1 VGATSKKKTAVR
13 LSRRASAAMFEDLIA
28 RLEGLT
34 AWQLADVEAC
44 VRAAAEASGAALGDA
59 LMAVRV
65 AVCGRPASPPLFE
78 SMFAIGRAV
87 ALVRLRQAASLASD
101 PRLLQDAIAHAQAD
115 LDATR
120 RALEAADL
128 AVQAQVP
135 AGAPSPAP

>member
-1 VGATSKKKTAVR
+1 
-13 LSRRASAAMFEDLIA
+13 
-28 RLEGLT
+28 
-34 AWQLADVEAC
+34 
-44 VRAAAEASGAALGDA
+44 
-59 LMAVRV
+59 
-65 AVCGRPASPPLFE
+65 
-78 SMFAIGRAV
+78 MFAIGRAV